1 MGRKRAGWV
10 PDQHGAWSMITLPFA
25 IGLIEAVRAGV
36 SGSWTATLFAFWL
49 LGYFAFNAASGWLKA
64 PPRRR
69 PPFAKP
75 LATYV
80 IASAVAGLATVLLGG
95 WGMAWWAV
103 VYVPLLLPAL
113 WLASRRRERATL
125 GGALTIAAASLMLL
139 VVRFPDPVTLLDA
152 GADAV
157 RPLLLAGAMF
167 AYFFG
172 TVLYVKT
179 NIRERGSRPF
189 LIASIGWHAG
199 ATVAASA
206 LASAGP
212 LPWWWAGFFLITTV
226 RAADVPRRVWTPRR
240 IGFLEA
246 CLCVV
251 MLIGHLVSR
260 PG

>member
-1 MGRKRAGWV
+1 MLPIISPGVAAGAV
-10 PDQHGAWSMITLPFA
+10 FAFAASFDEVVMVLFIAGPDQRTLPKQMFT
-25 IGLIEAVRAGV
+25 GL
-36 SGSWTATLFAFWL
+36 
-49 LGYFAFNAASGWLKA
+49 
-64 PPRRR
+64 
-69 PPFAKP
+69 
-75 LATYV
+75 
-80 IASAVAGLATVLLGG
+80 
-95 WGMAWWAV
+95 
-103 VYVPLLLPAL
+103 
-113 WLASRRRERATL
+113 REQLDPTI
-125 GGALTIAAASLMLL
+125 IAAASLMLL